1 MQCEIRGLGDMA
13 EAAQASRDTLPKPG
27 RVNEVCR
34 EWLVKED
41 GALAYRLQ
49 TEEIKHHYTG
59 NRSRNALVRQ
69 DFPHALDEQRRE
81 EEEAAALRNVYHQ
94 MVQQQEQ
101 VDAQVAKQLAE
112 KMEREELEQRQ
123 ALEEGDQEIARK
135 LQPSPSLDL
144 GTDEGEERE
153 RLRIERRER
162 EHLERQACVNS
173 GIVHPQYDRDMNNVG
188 LPCPSQ
194 YSPEALSQQFRLC
207 TLTDAAVQT
216 SNISQSPEE
225 PCVGNPPSPPAL
237 SEEEARRIQEE
248 QDAEFAR
255 LLQEQ
260 EGSQQLDM
268 LDQDRLMAI
277 EAQDKELAR
286 MLQERERAKA
296 KRARERA
303 KQKAVLK
310 KQQQLL
316 SDDEGFVASP
326 SANSQ
331 LPGSGWAEQDGPVA
345 AHSTAIRPTDL
356 DLTAGP
362 SRAAPGRGKQRFPDP
377 EAIEVLS
384 SPEPGPSHSA
394 LPNIAMAIDPT
405 YPRRAT
411 ITQTSTYNTSVL
423 DMPPSNISSPAVSL
437 PPPEFDDDDSPVPPY
452 MPIQGQRRSASLEKK
467 NKKGR
472 GKDSCKQ
479 Q

>member
-1 MQCEIRGLGDMA
+1 MA
-13 EAAQASRDTLPKPG
+13 EAAQASKDTLPKPG

-49 TEEIKHHYTG
+49 TEEIKDHLTG
-59 NRSRNALVRQ
+59 NKSRNAMVRQ

-81 EEEAAALRNVYHQ
+81 EQEAAAVYHQ

-101 VDAQVAKQLAE
+101 IDAQVAKQLAE
-112 KMEREELEQRQ
+112 KIEREELEKRQ
-123 ALEEGDQEIARK
+123 AIEEGDQEIAWK
-135 LQPSPSLDL
+135 LQ
-144 GTDEGEERE
+144 ERE
-153 RLRIERRER
+153 RLRIDKWERER
-162 EHLERQACVNS
+162 LERQVCADD

-188 LPCPSQ
+188 LPSPSQ

-216 SNISQSPEE
+216 NSACRPPDEQIADS
-225 PCVGNPPSPPAL
+225 PPSPPAP

-255 LLQEQ
+255 RLQEQ

-268 LDQDRLMAI
+268 LDLDRLMAI

-310 KQQQLL
+310 KQQQQLL
-316 SDDEGFVASP
+316 SEDEGFVASP
-326 SANSQ
+326 SAHSH
-331 LPGSGWAEQDGPVA
+331 LPGSGWAERDGPVV
-345 AHSTAIRPTDL
+345 AHSIAVRPTDL
-356 DLTAGP
+356 DLTAGT
-362 SRAAPGRGKQRFPDP
+362 SRAAPSRGKQRFPDP

-411 ITQTSTYNTSVL
+411 ITQTSTYNTSVV
-423 DMPPSNISSPAVSL
+423 DVPSSNISSPAVSL
-437 PPPEFDDDDSPVPPY
+437 PPPEFDDEDDSPVPPY

-472 GKDSCKQ
+472 GKDGCKQ

>member
-1 MQCEIRGLGDMA
+1 MQCEIRGMGDMA
-13 EAAQASRDTLPKPG
+13 EAAQASRDTLPKRG

-49 TEEIKHHYTG
+49 TEEIKDHYTG
-59 NRSRNALVRQ
+59 NKSRNALVRQ

-81 EEEAAALRNVYHQ
+81 EEEAAAVRSVYHH

-101 VDAQVAKQLAE
+101 TDAQVAKQLAE
-112 KMEREELEQRQ
+112 KIEREELEKRQ
-123 ALEEGDQEIARK
+123 ALEEGDQEVARK
-135 LQPSPSLDL
+135 LQ
-144 GTDEGEERE
+144 EHE
-153 RLRIERRER
+153 RLRIEKWER
-162 EHLERQACVNS
+162 EHLERQMCTDDDVA
-173 GIVHPQYDRDMNNVG
+173 HPQYDRDMNNVG
-188 LPCPSQ
+188 LPSPSQ

-216 SNISQSPEE
+216 NSVCRSPEE
-225 PCVGNPPSPPAL
+225 QIAGSPPSPPAL
-237 SEEEARRIQEE
+237 SEEEARRVQEE

-255 LLQEQ
+255 RLQEE

-268 LDQDRLMAI
+268 LDLDRLMAI

-310 KQQQLL
+310 KQQQQLL

-326 SANSQ
+326 SAHSH

-356 DLTAGP
+356 DLTAGT
-362 SRAAPGRGKQRFPDP
+362 SRAAPSRGKQRFPDP
-377 EAIEVLS
+377 EAIEVLP
-384 SPEPGPSHSA
+384 SPDPGPSHST

-423 DMPPSNISSPAVSL
+423 DVPPSNISSPAVSL
-437 PPPEFDDDDSPVPPY
+437 PPPEFDDDDDSPVPPY

>member
-1 MQCEIRGLGDMA
+1 MQCEIRGMGD
-13 EAAQASRDTLPKPG
+13 EAAKTSTDTLPRPG

-59 NRSRNALVRQ
+59 NKSRNALVRQ
-69 DFPHALDEQRRE
+69 DFPCALDEQRRE
-81 EEEAAALRNVYHQ
+81 EEEAAALQTMYHQ
-94 MVQQQEQ
+94 MVHQQEEI
-101 VDAQVAKQLAE
+101 DAQVAKQLAE
-112 KMEREELEQRQ
+112 KIEREELEKRQ

-135 LQPSPSLDL
+135 LQ
-144 GTDEGEERE
+144 ERE
-153 RLRIERRER
+153 RLRTERRER
-162 EHLERQACVNS
+162 ERLEMQAS
-173 GIVHPQYDRDMNNVG
+173 AESSIDHPQYDRDMNNVG
-188 LPCPSQ
+188 LPSPSQ

-216 SNISQSPEE
+216 NSICQSPEE
-225 PCVGNPPSPPAL
+225 PFAGSPPSPPAL

-303 KQKAVLK
+303 KQKALLK
-310 KQQQLL
+310 KQQLL
-316 SDDEGFVASP
+316 SEDEGFVASP
-326 SANSQ
+326 SAHGH
-331 LPGSGWAEQDGPVA
+331 LPSGTEWVAQDGPNA
-345 AHSTAIRPTDL
+345 AHFTAIRPTDL
-356 DLTAGP
+356 DLTSGT
-362 SRAAPGRGKQRFPDP
+362 SRAAASRGKQRFPDP
-377 EAIEVLS
+377 EAIEVLP

-411 ITQTSTYNTSVL
+411 ITHTSTYNTSVVET
-423 DMPPSNISSPAVSL
+423 PPSNISSPAVSL

-467 NKKGR
+467 SKKGR
-472 GKDSCKQ
+472 SKDSCKQ

>member
-1 MQCEIRGLGDMA
+1 MQCEIRGMGEMA
-13 EAAQASRDTLPKPG
+13 EAGQANTDTLPKPG

-41 GALAYRLQ
+41 GALAYQLQ

-59 NRSRNALVRQ
+59 NKSRNALVRQ

-81 EEEAAALRNVYHQ
+81 EKEAASLRAMYHQ
-94 MVQQQEQ
+94 MVHQQEQ

-112 KMEREELEQRQ
+112 KMEREELERRQ

-135 LQPSPSLDL
+135 LQQVVLRQ
-144 GTDEGEERE
+144 ERE
-153 RLRIERRER
+153 RLRIERFERER
-162 EHLERQACVNS
+162 LSMQAS
-173 GIVHPQYDRDMNNVG
+173 TDGSIEHPQYDRDMNNVG
-188 LPCPSQ
+188 LPSPSQ
-194 YSPEALSQQFRLC
+194 YSPDSLSQQFRLC

-216 SNISQSPEE
+216 NSICQSPEE
-225 PCVGNPPSPPAL
+225 VLLVNPPSPAGL

-260 EGSQQLDM
+260 EGSRQLDM
-268 LDQDRLMAI
+268 LDQDRLIAI

-286 MLQERERAKA
+286 LLQERERAKA

-303 KQKAVLK
+303 KQKALLK

-326 SANSQ
+326 SVHGCLLPSSQ
-331 LPGSGWAEQDGPVA
+331 WSEQDGLIT
-345 AHSTAIRPTDL
+345 AHSTAVRPTDL
-356 DLTAGP
+356 DLTSGA
-362 SRAAPGRGKQRFPDP
+362 SRSASRGRQRFPDP
-377 EAIEVLS
+377 EAIDVLP

-411 ITQTSTYNTSVL
+411 ITHTSTYNTSVV
-423 DMPPSNISSPAVSL
+423 DPPPSNISSPAVSL
-437 PPPEFDDDDSPVPPY
+437 PPPEFDDEDDDSPVPPY

-472 GKDSCKQ
+472 SKDSCKQ

>member
-1 MQCEIRGLGDMA
+1 MA

-49 TEEIKHHYTG
+49 TEEIKDHYTG
-59 NRSRNALVRQ
+59 NKSRNALVRQ

-81 EEEAAALRNVYHQ
+81 EQEAVALRAVYHQ

-101 VDAQVAKQLAE
+101 IDAQVAKQLAE
-112 KMEREELEQRQ
+112 KIEIEELEKRQ
-123 ALEEGDQEIARK
+123 AVEEGDQEIARK
-135 LQPSPSLDL
+135 LQ
-144 GTDEGEERE
+144 ERE
-153 RLRIERRER
+153 RLRIERWERER
-162 EHLERQACVNS
+162 LERQMCTDDDA
-173 GIVHPQYDRDMNNVG
+173 HPQYDRDMNNVG
-188 LPCPSQ
+188 LPSPSQ
-194 YSPEALSQQFRLC
+194 YSPEVLSQQFRLC

-216 SNISQSPEE
+216 NSVCRSPEE
-225 PCVGNPPSPPAL
+225 QIADNPPSPPAL
-237 SEEEARRIQEE
+237 SEEEARRVQEE

-255 LLQEQ
+255 RLQEE

-268 LDQDRLMAI
+268 LDLDRLMAI

-310 KQQQLL
+310 KQQQQQLL

-326 SANSQ
+326 SAHSH
-331 LPGSGWAEQDGPVA
+331 LPGSGWAEQDGPVV
-345 AHSTAIRPTDL
+345 AHSTAVRPTDL
-356 DLTAGP
+356 DLTAGT
-362 SRAAPGRGKQRFPDP
+362 SRAAPSRGKQRFPDP

-384 SPEPGPSHSA
+384 SPDPGPSHSA

-423 DMPPSNISSPAVSL
+423 DVPPSNISSPAVSL
-437 PPPEFDDDDSPVPPY
+437 PPPEFDDDDDSPVPPY
-452 MPIQGQRRSASLEKK
+452 MPTPVSITREEKQERTRQG
-467 NKKGR
+467 
-472 GKDSCKQ
+472 
-479 Q
+479 

>member
-1 MQCEIRGLGDMA
+1 MQCEIRGMGEMA
-13 EAAQASRDTLPKPG
+13 EAAQASADTLPKPG

-59 NRSRNALVRQ
+59 NKSRNALVRQ
-69 DFPHALDEQRRE
+69 DFPRAVDEQRRE
-81 EEEAAALRNVYHQ
+81 EEEAAALRVVYHQ
-94 MVQQQEQ
+94 MVRQQEQ
-101 VDAQVAKQLAE
+101 VDAEVAQQLAE
-112 KMEREELEQRQ
+112 RMEQEEQQQRQ
-123 ALEEGDQEIARK
+123 ALEDEDQEIARK
-135 LQPSPSLDL
+135 LQ
-144 GTDEGEERE
+144 EHE
-153 RLRIERRER
+153 RLRIEKRER
-162 EHLERQACVNS
+162 ERLEMEMQASDNDS
-173 GIVHPQYDRDMNNVG
+173 IDPPQYDPDMNNVG
-188 LPCPSQ
+188 LPSPSQ

-207 TLTDAAVQT
+207 TLTDVAVQT
-216 SNISQSPEE
+216 NSSCQTPEDA
-225 PCVGNPPSPPAL
+225 VAGNPPSPAAL
-237 SEEEARRIQEE
+237 GDEEARRIQEE

-260 EGSQQLDM
+260 EGSRQLDM

-286 MLQERERAKA
+286 LLQERERAKA

-303 KQKAVLK
+303 KQKALLK
-310 KQQQLL
+310 KQQQQQQQLL

-326 SANSQ
+326 SAQ
-331 LPGSGWAEQDGPVA
+331 GHLLPGSEWGDQDGPIP
-345 AHSTAIRPTDL
+345 AHSTAVRPTDL
-356 DLTAGP
+356 DLTSGANR
-362 SRAAPGRGKQRFPDP
+362 SATSRGKQRFPDP

-411 ITQTSTYNTSVL
+411 VTHTSTYNTSVV
-423 DMPPSNISSPAVSL
+423 DTPPSNISSPAVSL
-437 PPPEFDDDDSPVPPY
+437 PPPEFDEDDSPVPPY

-472 GKDSCKQ
+472 SKDGCKQ

>member
-1 MQCEIRGLGDMA
+1 MA

-49 TEEIKHHYTG
+49 TEEIKTHYTG
-59 NRSRNALVRQ
+59 NKSRNALVRQ

-81 EEEAAALRNVYHQ
+81 EEEAAAVYNQ

-101 VDAQVAKQLAE
+101 IDAQVAKQLAE
-112 KMEREELEQRQ
+112 KMDLEEQEQRQ

-135 LQPSPSLDL
+135 LQ
-144 GTDEGEERE
+144 ERE
-153 RLRIERRER
+153 RLRIERWERER
-162 EHLERQACVNS
+162 LERQACPNS
-173 GIVHPQYDRDMNNVG
+173 DIVHQQYDRDMNNVG

-216 SNISQSPEE
+216 NSICQSPEE
-225 PCVGNPPSPPAL
+225 PCTDNPPTPPAV
-237 SEEEARRIQEE
+237 SEVEARRMQEE

-310 KQQQLL
+310 KQQQQQLL

-326 SANSQ
+326 SAHSH

-356 DLTAGP
+356 DLTAGT
-362 SRAAPGRGKQRFPDP
+362 SRAAPSRGKQRCPDP